1 MKAVFVSHIKH
12 SASCV
17 YIRISELRGLQIK
30 DLCFTRF
37 TTSVEKH
44 HLPERFTFPF
54 YYQPHPLCVLAVKQL
69 QKHLTTQTQ
78 WQHNFGLFD
87 DPNNVIGKMFGV
99 LLVKNTAG
107 ELGFISAFSGKLAE
121 QNHIHGFV
129 PPVFDLLTEDS
140 FFLSEKVA
148 INTLNA
154 KIKKLQNTPKS
165 LSLKQELI
173 TLKALYT
180 QQLSVLRGEL
190 IENRKARKIQ
200 RHTLQNNLNS
210 TIAEK
215 ELNELKGLKE
225 LAQQSVYDK
234 WRLKELS
241 NQSQQVIEQLQVKVG
256 KLLEAVAELKALRKT
271 LSADLQNRIFSQ
283 YQFLNKELVTK
294 NLVDIFA
301 DTALKTPPAGA
312 GECAAPK
319 LLQYAFQHH
328 LMPLAMAEF
337 WWGASP
343 KSEIK
348 KHQQYYPA
356 CTGKCQPIL
365 KHMLVGIPLDENP
378 FLYNYAQGK
387 SLEIIYQ
394 DQDLLVVNKPSE
406 FLSVPGKEV
415 SDSVYLRIKQQF
427 PDATGPLIVHRL
439 DMSTSG
445 LMVIALNPQAN
456 KYLQKQFIH
465 REVHKQY
472 VALVEGL
479 LLQNEGEINL
489 SLRGDLYDRP
499 KQIVCNQDG
508 KQAKTLWKVLERYP
522 ERNQT
527 KVQLTPLTGRTH
539 QLRVH
544 CAHAQGLNMP
554 IVGDD
559 LYGTLANRLHLQAQ
573 SLKIKHPISKEVMIF
588 RLNAEF

>member
-1 MKAVFVSHIKH
+1 MFGMP
-12 SASCV
+12 
-17 YIRISELRGLQIK
+17 ELRGVEIK
-30 DLCFTRF
+30 EPCFTRF
-37 TTSVEKH
+37 SSSIEKY

-54 YYQPHPLCVLAVKQL
+54 YYQPHPLCVLAAQQL
-69 QKHLTTQTQ
+69 QQHLETQTQ
-78 WQHNFGLFD
+78 WQHNFGLLD
-87 DPNNVIGKMFGV
+87 DPNNIIGKMFGV

-107 ELGFISAFSGKLAE
+107 KLGFISAFSGKLAE

-129 PPVFDLLTEDS
+129 PPVFDLLSEDS

-148 INTLNA
+148 INTLNK
-154 KIKKLQNTPKS
+154 KIKELQDTPK
-165 LSLKQELI
+165 LFVLKQALI
-173 TLKALYT
+173 TLKALNS

-190 IENRKARKIQ
+190 VENRKARKIQ
-200 RHTLQNNLNS
+200 RQTLQSDVNS
-210 TIAEK
+210 SITD
-215 ELNELKGLKE
+215 KGLTE

-234 WRLKELS
+234 WRLKELN
-241 NQSQQVIEQLQVKVG
+241 NQSQQSVEQLQAKVDE
-256 KLLEAVAELKALRKT
+256 LIEPIAELKLQRKI
-271 LSADLQNRIFSQ
+271 LSADLQYRIFSE
-283 YQFLNKELVTK
+283 YQFLNKELVPK
-294 NLVDIFA
+294 SLVDIFA
-301 DTALKTPPAGA
+301 ETALKTPPAGA

-319 LLQYAFQHH
+319 LLHYAFQQH
-328 LMPLAMAEF
+328 LTPLAMAEF

-343 KSEIK
+343 KSEVK

-356 CTGKCQPIL
+356 CAGKCQPIL
-365 KHMLVGIPLDENP
+365 KHMLVGMQLDENP

-387 SLEIIYQ
+387 SLDIIYQ
-394 DQDLLVVNKPSE
+394 DQDMLVVNKPSE

-427 PDATGPLIVHRL
+427 PDATGPIIVHRL

-479 LLQNEGEINL
+479 PLQDDGEIHL
-489 SLRGDLYDRP
+489 PLRGDLYDRP

-508 KQAKTLWKVLERYP
+508 KQAKTLWQVLERYP
-522 ERNQT
+522 ARNQT
-527 KVQLTPLTGRTH
+527 KVLLTPHTGRTH

-573 SLKIKHPISKEVMIF
+573 SLKIKHPVSKKVMTF
-588 RLNAEF
+588 KLEAEF

>member
-1 MKAVFVSHIKH
+1 VSMLGMSESRGVEIKE
-12 SASCV
+12 S
-17 YIRISELRGLQIK
+17 
-30 DLCFTRF
+30 CFTRF
-37 TTSVEKH
+37 SSSIEKY

-54 YYQPHPLCVLAVKQL
+54 YYQPHPLCMLAAQQL
-69 QKHLTTQTQ
+69 QQHLETQTQ
-78 WQHNFGLFD
+78 WQHNFGLLD
-87 DPNNVIGKMFGV
+87 DPNNIIGKMFGV
-99 LLVKNTAG
+99 LLVKNAAG

-148 INTLNA
+148 INTLNK
-154 KIKKLQNTPKS
+154 KITELQDTPK
-165 LSLKQELI
+165 LFVLKQALI
-173 TLKALYT
+173 TLKALHS
-180 QQLSVLRGEL
+180 QQLLVLRGEL
-190 IENRKARKIQ
+190 VENRKARKIQ
-200 RHTLQNNLNS
+200 RQTLQSDINS
-210 TIAEK
+210 SIAD
-215 ELNELKGLKE
+215 KGLTE

-234 WRLKELS
+234 WRLKALN
-241 NQSQQVIEQLQVKVG
+241 NQSQQSVEQLQVKVDE
-256 KLLEAVAELKALRKT
+256 LIEPIAELKLQRKI
-271 LSADLQNRIFSQ
+271 LSADLQHRIFSQ
-283 YQFLNKELVTK
+283 YQFLNKELIPK
-294 NLVDIFA
+294 SLVDIFA

-319 LLQYAFQHH
+319 LLHYAFQQN
-328 LMPLAMAEF
+328 LTPLAMAEF

-343 KSEIK
+343 KSEVK

-365 KHMLVGIPLDENP
+365 KHMLVGMPLDENP

-387 SLEIIYQ
+387 SLDIIYQ
-394 DQDLLVVNKPSE
+394 DQYILIVNKPSE

-427 PDATGPLIVHRL
+427 PDATGPIIVHRL

-479 LLQNEGEINL
+479 PLQDNGEIHL
-489 SLRGDLYDRP
+489 PLRGDLYDRP

-508 KQAKTLWKVLERYP
+508 KQAKTLWQVLERYP
-522 ERNQT
+522 ARNQT
-527 KVQLTPLTGRTH
+527 KVLLTPHTGRTH

-573 SLKIKHPISKEVMIF
+573 SLKIKHPVSKQVMTF
-588 RLNAEF
+588 KLEAEF

>member
-1 MKAVFVSHIKH
+1 MLGMSESRGVEIKE
-12 SASCV
+12 S
-17 YIRISELRGLQIK
+17 
-30 DLCFTRF
+30 CFTRF
-37 TTSVEKH
+37 SSSIEKY

-54 YYQPHPLCVLAVKQL
+54 YYQPHPLCMLAAQQL
-69 QKHLTTQTQ
+69 QQHLETQTQ
-78 WQHNFGLFD
+78 WQHNFGLLD
-87 DPNNVIGKMFGV
+87 DPNNIIGKMFGV
-99 LLVKNTAG
+99 LLVKNAAG

-148 INTLNA
+148 INTLNK
-154 KIKKLQNTPKS
+154 KITELQDTPK
-165 LSLKQELI
+165 LFVLKQALI
-173 TLKALYT
+173 TLKALHS
-180 QQLSVLRGEL
+180 QQLLVLRGEL
-190 IENRKARKIQ
+190 VENRKARKIQ
-200 RHTLQNNLNS
+200 RQTLQSDINS
-210 TIAEK
+210 SIAD
-215 ELNELKGLKE
+215 KGLTE

-234 WRLKELS
+234 WRLKALN
-241 NQSQQVIEQLQVKVG
+241 NQSQQSVEQLQVKVDE
-256 KLLEAVAELKALRKT
+256 LIEPIAELKLQRKI
-271 LSADLQNRIFSQ
+271 LSADLQHRIFSQ
-283 YQFLNKELVTK
+283 YQFLNKELIPK
-294 NLVDIFA
+294 SLVDIFA

-312 GECAAPK
+312 GDCAAPNF
-319 LLQYAFQHH
+319 LHYAFQQN
-328 LMPLAMAEF
+328 LTPLAMAEF

-343 KSEIK
+343 KSEVK

-365 KHMLVGIPLDENP
+365 KHMLVGMPLDENP

-387 SLEIIYQ
+387 SLDIIYQ
-394 DQDLLVVNKPSE
+394 DQYILIVNKPSE

-427 PDATGPLIVHRL
+427 PDATGPIIVHRL

-479 LLQNEGEINL
+479 PLQDNGEIHL
-489 SLRGDLYDRP
+489 PLRGDLYDRP

-508 KQAKTLWKVLERYP
+508 KQAKTLWQVLERYP
-522 ERNQT
+522 ARNQT
-527 KVQLTPLTGRTH
+527 KVLLTPHTGRTH

-573 SLKIKHPISKEVMIF
+573 SLKIKHPVSKQVMTF
-588 RLNAEF
+588 KLEAEF

>member
-1 MKAVFVSHIKH
+1 MLGMSESRGVEIKE
-12 SASCV
+12 S
-17 YIRISELRGLQIK
+17 
-30 DLCFTRF
+30 CFTRF
-37 TTSVEKH
+37 SSSIEKY

-54 YYQPHPLCVLAVKQL
+54 YYQPHPLCMLAAQQL
-69 QKHLTTQTQ
+69 QQHLETQTQ
-78 WQHNFGLFD
+78 WQHNFGLLD
-87 DPNNVIGKMFGV
+87 DPNNIIGKMFGV
-99 LLVKNTAG
+99 LLVKNAAG

-148 INTLNA
+148 INTLNK
-154 KIKKLQNTPKS
+154 KITELQDTPK
-165 LSLKQELI
+165 LFVLKQALI
-173 TLKALYT
+173 TLKALHS
-180 QQLSVLRGEL
+180 QQLLVLRGEL
-190 IENRKARKIQ
+190 VENRKARKIQ
-200 RHTLQNNLNS
+200 RQTLQSDINS
-210 TIAEK
+210 SIAD
-215 ELNELKGLKE
+215 KGLTE

-234 WRLKELS
+234 WRLKALN
-241 NQSQQVIEQLQVKVG
+241 NQSQQSVEQLQVKVDE
-256 KLLEAVAELKALRKT
+256 LIEPIAELKLQRKI
-271 LSADLQNRIFSQ
+271 LSADLQHRIFSQ
-283 YQFLNKELVTK
+283 YQFLNKELIPK
-294 NLVDIFA
+294 SLVDIFA

-319 LLQYAFQHH
+319 LLHYAFQQH
-328 LMPLAMAEF
+328 LTPLAMAEF

-343 KSEIK
+343 KSEVK

-365 KHMLVGIPLDENP
+365 KHMLVGMPLDENP

-387 SLEIIYQ
+387 SLDIIYQ
-394 DQDLLVVNKPSE
+394 DQYILIVNKPSE

-427 PDATGPLIVHRL
+427 PDATGPIIVHRL

-479 LLQNEGEINL
+479 PLQDNGEIHL
-489 SLRGDLYDRP
+489 PLRGDLYDRP

-508 KQAKTLWKVLERYP
+508 KQAKTLWQVLERYP
-522 ERNQT
+522 ARNQT
-527 KVQLTPLTGRTH
+527 KVLLTPHTGRTH

-573 SLKIKHPISKEVMIF
+573 SLKIKHPVSKQVMTF
-588 RLNAEF
+588 KLEAEF

>member
-1 MKAVFVSHIKH
+1 
-12 SASCV
+12 V
-17 YIRISELRGLQIK
+17 YVEISELRGLEIK
-30 DLCFTRF
+30 DPCFTRF
-37 TTSVEKH
+37 TSSIEKH

-54 YYQPHPLCVLAVKQL
+54 YYQPHPLCVLAAQQL
-69 QKHLTTQTQ
+69 QKHLVSQTQ

-87 DPNNVIGKMFGV
+87 DPNNIIGKMFGV
-99 LLVKNTAG
+99 LLVKNAAE

-121 QNHIHGFV
+121 KNHIHGFV

-148 INTLNA
+148 INKLNK
-154 KIKKLQNTPKS
+154 KIKELQDNQKLFF
-165 LSLKQELI
+165 LEQELI
-173 TLKALYT
+173 TLKADHT
-180 QQLSVLRGEL
+180 QQLLVLKGEL
-190 IENRKARKIQ
+190 VENRKARKIQ
-200 RHTLQNNLNS
+200 RQTLQNDLNS
-210 TIAEK
+210 SITDKDLK
-215 ELNELKGLKE
+215 ELKE

-234 WRLKELS
+234 WRLKDLN
-241 NQSQQVIEQLQVKVG
+241 NQSQQSIRQRQVKVDQLA
-256 KLLEAVAELKALRKT
+256 KPIAELKLQRKT

-283 YQFLNKELVTK
+283 YQFLNKKLVPK
-294 NLVDIFA
+294 SLVDIFA
-301 DTALKTPPAGA
+301 ETALRTPPAGA

-343 KSEIK
+343 KSEVK

-365 KHMLVGIPLDENP
+365 KHMLVGMQMDENP

-387 SLEIIYQ
+387 NLDIIYR
-394 DQDLLVVNKPSE
+394 DQDILVVNKPSE
-406 FLSVPGKEV
+406 FLSVPGKEI

-427 PDATGPLIVHRL
+427 PDATGPIIVHRL

-445 LMVIALNPQAN
+445 LMVLALNPQAN

-479 LLQNEGEINL
+479 PQQDEGEINL
-489 SLRGDLYDRP
+489 PLRGDLYDRP
-499 KQIVCNQDG
+499 KQIVCNQYG
-508 KQAKTLWKVLERYP
+508 KQAKTQWQVLERHP
-522 ERNQT
+522 KKNQT
-527 KVQLTPLTGRTH
+527 KVLLTPQTGRTH

-573 SLKIKHPISKEVMIF
+573 SLKIKHPVSKEVMTF
-588 RLNAEF
+588 KLEAEF

>member
-1 MKAVFVSHIKH
+1 VSMLGMSESRGVEIKE
-12 SASCV
+12 S
-17 YIRISELRGLQIK
+17 
-30 DLCFTRF
+30 CFTRF
-37 TTSVEKH
+37 SSSIEKY

-54 YYQPHPLCVLAVKQL
+54 YYQPHPLCMLAAQQL
-69 QKHLTTQTQ
+69 QQHLETQTQ
-78 WQHNFGLFD
+78 WQHNFGLLD
-87 DPNNVIGKMFGV
+87 DPNNIIGKMFGV
-99 LLVKNTAG
+99 LLVKNAAG

-148 INTLNA
+148 INTLNK
-154 KIKKLQNTPKS
+154 KITELQDTPK
-165 LSLKQELI
+165 LFVLKQALI
-173 TLKALYT
+173 TLKALHS
-180 QQLSVLRGEL
+180 QQLLVLRGEL
-190 IENRKARKIQ
+190 VENRKARKIQ
-200 RHTLQNNLNS
+200 RQTLQSDINS
-210 TIAEK
+210 SIAD
-215 ELNELKGLKE
+215 KGLTE

-234 WRLKELS
+234 WRLKALN
-241 NQSQQVIEQLQVKVG
+241 NQSQQSVEQLQVKVDE
-256 KLLEAVAELKALRKT
+256 LIEPIAELKLQRKI
-271 LSADLQNRIFSQ
+271 LSADLQHRIFSQ
-283 YQFLNKELVTK
+283 YQFLNKELVPK
-294 NLVDIFA
+294 SLVDIFA

-319 LLQYAFQHH
+319 LLHYAFQQN
-328 LMPLAMAEF
+328 LTPLAMAEF

-343 KSEIK
+343 KSEVK

-365 KHMLVGIPLDENP
+365 KHMLVGMPLDENP

-387 SLEIIYQ
+387 SLDIIYQ
-394 DQDLLVVNKPSE
+394 DQYILIVNKPSE

-427 PDATGPLIVHRL
+427 PDATGPIIVHRL

-479 LLQNEGEINL
+479 PLQDNGEIHL
-489 SLRGDLYDRP
+489 PLRGDLYDRP

-508 KQAKTLWKVLERYP
+508 KQAKTLWQVLERYP
-522 ERNQT
+522 ARNQT
-527 KVQLTPLTGRTH
+527 KILLTPHTGRTH

-573 SLKIKHPISKEVMIF
+573 SLKIKHPVSKQVMTF
-588 RLNAEF
+588 KLEAEF

>member
-1 MKAVFVSHIKH
+1 VSMLGMSESRGVEIKE
-12 SASCV
+12 S
-17 YIRISELRGLQIK
+17 
-30 DLCFTRF
+30 CFTRF
-37 TTSVEKH
+37 SSSIEKY

-54 YYQPHPLCVLAVKQL
+54 YYQPHPLCMLAAQQL
-69 QKHLTTQTQ
+69 QQHLETQTQ
-78 WQHNFGLFD
+78 WQHNFGLLD
-87 DPNNVIGKMFGV
+87 DPNNIIGKMFGV
-99 LLVKNTAG
+99 LLVKNAAG

-148 INTLNA
+148 INTLNK
-154 KIKKLQNTPKS
+154 KITELQDTPK
-165 LSLKQELI
+165 LFVLKQALI
-173 TLKALYT
+173 TLKALHS
-180 QQLSVLRGEL
+180 QQLLVLRGEL
-190 IENRKARKIQ
+190 VENRKARKIQ
-200 RHTLQNNLNS
+200 RQTLQSDINS
-210 TIAEK
+210 SIAD
-215 ELNELKGLKE
+215 KGLTE

-234 WRLKELS
+234 WRLKALN
-241 NQSQQVIEQLQVKVG
+241 NQSQQSVEQLQVKVDE
-256 KLLEAVAELKALRKT
+256 LIEPIAELKLQRKI
-271 LSADLQNRIFSQ
+271 LSADLQHRIFSQ
-283 YQFLNKELVTK
+283 YQFLNKELVPK
-294 NLVDIFA
+294 SLVDIFA

-319 LLQYAFQHH
+319 LLHYAFQQH
-328 LMPLAMAEF
+328 LTPLAMAEF

-343 KSEIK
+343 KSEVK

-365 KHMLVGIPLDENP
+365 KHMLVGMPLDENP

-387 SLEIIYQ
+387 SLDIIYQ
-394 DQDLLVVNKPSE
+394 DQYILIVNKPSE

-427 PDATGPLIVHRL
+427 PDATGPIIVHRL

-479 LLQNEGEINL
+479 PLQDNGEIHL
-489 SLRGDLYDRP
+489 PLRGDLYDRP

-508 KQAKTLWKVLERYP
+508 KQAKTLWQVLERYP
-522 ERNQT
+522 ARNQT
-527 KVQLTPLTGRTH
+527 KVLLTPHTGRTH

-573 SLKIKHPISKEVMIF
+573 SLKIKHPVSKQVMTF
-588 RLNAEF
+588 KLEAEF

>member
-1 MKAVFVSHIKH
+1 VSMLGMSESRGVEIKE
-12 SASCV
+12 S
-17 YIRISELRGLQIK
+17 
-30 DLCFTRF
+30 CFTRF
-37 TTSVEKH
+37 SSSIEKY

-54 YYQPHPLCVLAVKQL
+54 YYQPHPLCMLAAQQL
-69 QKHLTTQTQ
+69 QQHLETQTQ
-78 WQHNFGLFD
+78 WQHNFGLLD
-87 DPNNVIGKMFGV
+87 DPNNIIGKMFGV
-99 LLVKNTAG
+99 LLVKNAAG

-148 INTLNA
+148 INTLNK
-154 KIKKLQNTPKS
+154 KITELQDTPK
-165 LSLKQELI
+165 LFVLKQALI
-173 TLKALYT
+173 TLKALHS
-180 QQLSVLRGEL
+180 QQLLVLRGEL
-190 IENRKARKIQ
+190 VENRKARKIQ
-200 RHTLQNNLNS
+200 RQTLQSDINS
-210 TIAEK
+210 SIAD
-215 ELNELKGLKE
+215 KGLTE

-234 WRLKELS
+234 WRLKALN
-241 NQSQQVIEQLQVKVG
+241 NQSQQSVEQLQVKVDE
-256 KLLEAVAELKALRKT
+256 LIEPIAELKLQRKI
-271 LSADLQNRIFSQ
+271 LSADLQHRIFSQ
-283 YQFLNKELVTK
+283 YQFLNKELIPK
-294 NLVDIFA
+294 SLVDIFA

-319 LLQYAFQHH
+319 LLHYAFQQH
-328 LMPLAMAEF
+328 LTPLAMAEF

-343 KSEIK
+343 KSEVK

-365 KHMLVGIPLDENP
+365 KHMLVGMPLDENP

-387 SLEIIYQ
+387 SLDIIYQ
-394 DQDLLVVNKPSE
+394 DQYILIVNKPSE

-427 PDATGPLIVHRL
+427 PDATGPIIVHRL

-465 REVHKQY
+465 RDVHKQY

-479 LLQNEGEINL
+479 PLQDNGEIHL
-489 SLRGDLYDRP
+489 PLRGDLYDRP

-508 KQAKTLWKVLERYP
+508 KQAKTLWQVLERYP
-522 ERNQT
+522 ARNQT
-527 KVQLTPLTGRTH
+527 KILLTPHTGRTH

-573 SLKIKHPISKEVMIF
+573 SLKIKHPVSKQVMTF
-588 RLNAEF
+588 KLEAEF